1 MIPIFDLNRV
11 LTHFSFV
18 LIFLVSG
25 CSPEPNGEIDE
36 LNAQINEWKNK
47 YEELLATSKSGS
59 T

>member
-1 MIPIFDLNRV
+1 M
-11 LTHFSFV
+11 
-18 LIFLVSG
+18 FLVSA

-59 T
+59 A

>member
-1 MIPIFDLNRV
+1 V